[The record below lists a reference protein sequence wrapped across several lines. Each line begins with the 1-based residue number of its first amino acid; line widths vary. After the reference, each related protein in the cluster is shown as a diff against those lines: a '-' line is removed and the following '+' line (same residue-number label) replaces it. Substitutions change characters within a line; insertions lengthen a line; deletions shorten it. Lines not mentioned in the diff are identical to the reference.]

1 VIGSSLKLK
10 GCLRQISKPTG
21 ISAFS
26 LYSVWVL
33 AYNDKAKGLRGWRG
47 RRKENGPDPN
57 GVLGFEPLFKWVGTE
72 REM

>member
-21 ISAFS
+21 IS
-26 LYSVWVL
+26 

-57 GVLGFEPLFKWVGTE
+57 GVLGFKPLFKWVGTE